1 MEGRRT
7 GKEVK
12 AEEGLHGNKPG
23 LRNQASGECSLFV
36 IIIRIILSA

>member
-12 AEEGLHGNKPG
+12 AEEGLHGNKLG
-23 LRNQASGECSLFV
+23 LRNQASGK
-36 IIIRIILSA
+36 